1 MTTVMTRWLSIAA
14 INAALITPALA
25 IDEGFGDEK
34 AASPQPQ
41 PAPALAEQSTPSDP
55 ASAPATDAA
64 SSSNSYANNDDP
76 LTFNTLRR
84 ITLKQL
90 SVDANASQPESV
102 KDPLQPINR
111 KIFKFN
117 NTLDQYVLLPVAKTY
132 KNRVPALVRGTVGNF
147 FSNLREPWNAVNHLL
162 QGNPTLTYK
171 SLGRFTV
178 NTITSLGLADPAT
191 QLGINSRDED
201 FGQTLGKWGV
211 KSGPFL
217 MLPVLGPSTL
227 RDTTGRFADVY
238 GRPLYYAGQDSTYW
252 GLNLLQG
259 VDARSR
265 FIGVED
271 LVQGD
276 QYALLRDL
284 YLQRRQYL
292 ISGTEQANNGI
303 DNSFGDEG
311 ASFGDGSDA
320 NPDANN
326 ENSGSDSSGFGD
338 ENSGAP
344 SNSNSTEQTPV
355 ANSPASQDTVPSA
368 APAGSNVPAS
378 SNPPANSNSQP
389 DASAPYSDDS
399 TQIVYDTEQPSTV
412 EMALT
417 TAIDSLAIE
426 ASLS

>member
-25 IDEGFGDEK
+25 IDEGFGDESS
-34 AASPQPQ
+34 ASPQ
-41 PAPALAEQSTPSDP
+41 PAPALAEQSTPADP
-55 ASAPATDAA
+55 AVVPAPDAA
-64 SSSNSYANNDDP
+64 DSSSATSNSNSYANNYDDP

-338 ENSGAP
+338 E
-344 SNSNSTEQTPV
+344 T
-355 ANSPASQDTVPSA
+355 SPASNDPAPQDA
-368 APAGSNVPAS
+368 APSDAPANSNAPAS
-378 SNPPANSNSQP
+378 SNSPANSNNQP
-389 DASAPYSDDS
+389 DAAAPYSDDN
-399 TQIVYDTEQPSTV
+399 TQIVYDRAQPLTTPSTL

-417 TAIDSLAIE
+417 TAIDSLALE
-426 ASLS
+426 PSLS

>member
-25 IDEGFGDEK
+25 IDEGFGDESS
-34 AASPQPQ
+34 ASPQ
-41 PAPALAEQSTPSDP
+41 PAPALAEQSAQADP
-55 ASAPATDAA
+55 AVVPAPDAA
-64 SSSNSYANNDDP
+64 DSSSATSNSNSYANNYDDP

-338 ENSGAP
+338 E
-344 SNSNSTEQTPV
+344 T
-355 ANSPASQDTVPSA
+355 SPASNDPAPQDA
-368 APAGSNVPAS
+368 APSDAPANSNAPAS
-378 SNPPANSNSQP
+378 SNSPANSNNQP
-389 DASAPYSDDS
+389 DAAAPYSDDN
-399 TQIVYDTEQPSTV
+399 TQIVYDRAQPLTTPSTL

-417 TAIDSLAIE
+417 TAIDSLALE
-426 ASLS
+426 PSLS

>member
-25 IDEGFGDEK
+25 IDEGFGDESS
-34 AASPQPQ
+34 ASPQ
-41 PAPALAEQSTPSDP
+41 PAPALAEQSAQADP
-55 ASAPATDAA
+55 AVVPAPDAA
-64 SSSNSYANNDDP
+64 DSSSATSNSNSYANNYDDP

-338 ENSGAP
+338 E
-344 SNSNSTEQTPV
+344 T
-355 ANSPASQDTVPSA
+355 SPASNDPAPQDA
-368 APAGSNVPAS
+368 APSDAPANSNAPAS
-378 SNPPANSNSQP
+378 SNSPANSNSQP
-389 DASAPYSDDS
+389 DAAAPYSDDN
-399 TQIVYDTEQPSTV
+399 TQIVYDRAQPLTTPSTL

-417 TAIDSLAIE
+417 TAIDSLALE
-426 ASLS
+426 PSLS

>member
-25 IDEGFGDEK
+25 IDEGFGDESS
-34 AASPQPQ
+34 ASPQ
-41 PAPALAEQSTPSDP
+41 PAPALAEQSAQADP
-55 ASAPATDAA
+55 AVVPAPDAA
-64 SSSNSYANNDDP
+64 DTSSATSNSNSYANNYDDP

-338 ENSGAP
+338 E
-344 SNSNSTEQTPV
+344 T
-355 ANSPASQDTVPSA
+355 SPASNDPAPQDAAPSA
-368 APAGSNVPAS
+368 APANSNAPAS
-378 SNPPANSNSQP
+378 SNSPANSNSQP
-389 DASAPYSDDS
+389 DAAAPYSDDN
-399 TQIVYDTEQPSTV
+399 TQIVYDRAQPLTTPSTL

-417 TAIDSLAIE
+417 TAIDSLALE
-426 ASLS
+426 PSLS

>member
-25 IDEGFGDEK
+25 IDEGFGDESS
-34 AASPQPQ
+34 ASPQ
-41 PAPALAEQSTPSDP
+41 PAPALAEQSAQADP
-55 ASAPATDAA
+55 AVVPAPDAA
-64 SSSNSYANNDDP
+64 DSSSATSNSNSYANNYDDP

-90 SVDANASQPESV
+90 SVDANASQPESI

-338 ENSGAP
+338 E
-344 SNSNSTEQTPV
+344 T
-355 ANSPASQDTVPSA
+355 SPASNDPAPQDA
-368 APAGSNVPAS
+368 APSDAPANSNAPAS
-378 SNPPANSNSQP
+378 SNSPANSNSQL
-389 DASAPYSDDS
+389 DAAAPYSDDN
-399 TQIVYDTEQPSTV
+399 TQIVYDRAQPLTTPSTL

-417 TAIDSLAIE
+417 TAIDSLALE
-426 ASLS
+426 PSLS

>member
-25 IDEGFGDEK
+25 IDEGFGDESS
-34 AASPQPQ
+34 ASPQ
-41 PAPALAEQSTPSDP
+41 PAPALAEQSAQADP
-55 ASAPATDAA
+55 AVVPAPDAA
-64 SSSNSYANNDDP
+64 NTSSATSNSNSYANNYDDP

-338 ENSGAP
+338 ETSPA
-344 SNSNSTEQTPV
+344 SND
-355 ANSPASQDTVPSA
+355 PASQDA
-368 APAGSNVPAS
+368 APSDAPANSNAPAS
-378 SNPPANSNSQP
+378 SNSPANSNSQP
-389 DASAPYSDDS
+389 DAAAPYSDDN
-399 TQIVYDTEQPSTV
+399 TQIVYDRAQPLTTPSTL

-417 TAIDSLAIE
+417 TAIDSLALE
-426 ASLS
+426 PSLS

>member
-25 IDEGFGDEK
+25 IDEGFGDENGG
-34 AASPQPQ
+34 SPELA
-41 PAPALAEQSTPSDP
+41 PAPSEQTSQADP
-55 ASAPATDAA
+55 AVSPDAA
-64 SSSNSYANNDDP
+64 SNANNSNNYDDA

-111 KIFKFN
+111 KIFSLN

-132 KNRVPALVRGTVGNF
+132 KKRVPALVQGTVGNF

-238 GRPLYYAGQDSTYW
+238 GRPLYYAGQNSTYW

-292 ISGTEQANNGI
+292 ISGTEQANNGM

-320 NPDANN
+320 NPDTNS
-326 ENSGSDSSGFGD
+326 ENSDSDSSGFGD
-338 ENSGAP
+338 EP
-344 SNSNSTEQTPV
+344 SET
-355 ANSPASQDTVPSA
+355 
-368 APAGSNVPAS
+368 
-378 SNPPANSNSQP
+378 PANSNSQP
-389 DASAPYSDDS
+389 DASAPYDDDS
-399 TQIVYDTEQPSTV
+399 SQIVYDVEPALAPASTL
-412 EMALT
+412 EMAVTAAITTVIT
-417 TAIDSLAIE
+417 TATDSPALE
-426 ASLS
+426 TSLS

>member
-25 IDEGFGDEK
+25 IDEGFGDESS
-34 AASPQPQ
+34 ASPQ
-41 PAPALAEQSTPSDP
+41 PAPALAEQSAQADP
-55 ASAPATDAA
+55 AVVPAPDAA
-64 SSSNSYANNDDP
+64 DSSSATSNSNSYANNYDDP

-338 ENSGAP
+338 E
-344 SNSNSTEQTPV
+344 T
-355 ANSPASQDTVPSA
+355 SPASNDPAPQDA
-368 APAGSNVPAS
+368 APSDAPANSNAPAS
-378 SNPPANSNSQP
+378 SNSPANSNSQL
-389 DASAPYSDDS
+389 DAAAPYSDDN
-399 TQIVYDTEQPSTV
+399 TQIVYDRAQPLTTPSTL

-417 TAIDSLAIE
+417 TAIDSLALE
-426 ASLS
+426 PSLS